1 VNPEALSTLFDLTG
15 RVAIV
20 TGGTRGIGLAI
31 AEGFVSAGASVVVA
45 SRKADACREAEIHLK
60 RLAEQAGKGGG
71 ALGVPTHLGE
81 IDGVETLVAA
91 SYERF
96 GQIDVVVN
104 NAANALAQPA
114 GTVTPDAWQKVMDVN
129 LRGPVFLV
137 QAALPHLEESEH
149 ASVINIISVGA
160 FLFSPMTGMY
170 AASKAGLLAY
180 TRSSAADL
188 TSKGIRFN
196 AIAPGTIDTD
206 MVRNNPPEVQE
217 SMAKAS
223 LMRRAAHPDELVGPA
238 LLLASDAGSFM
249 TGSVL
254 VVDGGLAAH

>member
-1 VNPEALSTLFDLTG
+1 MDPEKLSTLFDMTG
-15 RVAIV
+15 RVAVV

-31 AEGFVSAGASVVVA
+31 AEGLVSAGASVVVA
-45 SRKADACREAEIHLK
+45 SRKPEACTEAERHLK
-60 RLAEQAGKGGG
+60 ALAEQAGKGGG

-81 IDGVETLVAA
+81 LEAVDALVAA
-91 SYERF
+91 TYERF
-96 GQIDVVVN
+96 GQLDVIVN
-104 NAANALAQPA
+104 NAATAVALPA
-114 GTVTPDAWQKVMDVN
+114 GQVTPEAWQKVFDVN
-129 LRGPVFLV
+129 VRGPVFLV
-137 QAALPHLEESEH
+137 QAALPHLERSEH
-149 ASVINIISVGA
+149 ASVVNIISIGA
-160 FLFSPMTGMY
+160 FLFSPVTGMY
-170 AASKAGLLAY
+170 AASKAALLAY

-223 LMRRAAHPDELVGPA
+223 LMRRAAHPDEIVGPA